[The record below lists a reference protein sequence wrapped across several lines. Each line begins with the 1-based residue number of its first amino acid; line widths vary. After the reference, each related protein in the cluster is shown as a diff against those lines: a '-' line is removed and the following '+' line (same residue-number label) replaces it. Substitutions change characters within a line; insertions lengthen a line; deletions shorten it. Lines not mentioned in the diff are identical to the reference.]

1 MVVREKG
8 DRGVAQAVA
17 LFLGVSLLAGVL
29 AAGLAIP
36 FAGLAGFGTKKTSE
50 TFEQLPQELQEL
62 PLPVRS
68 RIVDNNNKT
77 IAFLYE
83 QNRLPVYL
91 NKISPIMRKAIIAIE
106 DDRFYQHGA
115 LDAKGTMRALI
126 RNKSEGATT
135 QGGSSITQQYVK
147 MVLVQQ
153 AKTQAERKA
162 ATEESYERKLKEL
175 RYAVALEKKLTK
187 DQILERYLN
196 IANFGD
202 GAFGVEAAARHY
214 WRGTTAQTLT
224 LAQAATLA
232 GVVKNPSRYDPTN
245 DGGRPSKARRDVVLN
260 RMLQLKLITP
270 KQAADAKKQP
280 VINPKNV
287 VPVRNGCANSIYP
300 FFCEYVVAKLLE
312 NPVLGS
318 TRAAREKMLKEGGV
332 VVTTSIDRK
341 TQAALQQSVDK
352 HSNPSDDVIAAMTA
366 VEPGTGLVKGMAQ
379 SRPYGND
386 KSKGKTVFNYNTERS
401 YAGGFGG
408 FQNGST
414 MKAFTLAAAIQKG
427 VPLNYPINSPKQLD
441 LSGKKFSTC
450 KGTVS
455 APDYKP
461 KNSTAGGDDLTLVK
475 ATENS
480 TNTYYLQLS
489 QRIGLCPITTLAT
502 QLGVVNGK
510 DEWAWDTKTKKAK
523 LVEKRGD
530 PIVSVPSYTLGI
542 GSVTPLMMSNA
553 YATFAARGKYCTP
566 QVVTGIF
573 DKAGKQLA
581 NPQPDCKQVM
591 KPVHADLVNQVLQ
604 SVVRNGTGRPASIG
618 RPAAGKTGTINANKA
633 VWFSGYTPQLAA
645 AAAVA
650 DADAP
655 FQDMIAKRLRLNG
668 ERVSDVTGG
677 RTAGGIWKDGMKA
690 ALDGVPEESFPKPD
704 PDAARGELMS
714 LPSLGGK
721 DPVEAANI
729 LRAAGFLPA
738 VAGERVRSEYAEG
751 LVAYTDP
758 RRSQGA
764 PSGSLVTIYV
774 SNGQPVEK
782 PKPPTPQ
789 PTTTPNPRPTKPTI
803 APPTK
808 PCPPWRPNC
817 NNR

>member
-50 TFEQLPQELQEL
+50 TFEQLPQELQVQ

-68 RIVDNNNKT
+68 RIVDANNKT
-77 IAFLYE
+77 IAFLYYE
-83 QNRLPVYL
+83 NRIQVPLS
-91 NKISPIMRKAIIAIE
+91 KISPIMRKAIIAIE

-126 RNKSEGATT
+126 RNKSDGSTT

-147 MVLVQQ
+147 MVLLQQ
-153 AKTQAERKA
+153 AKTPAEQKA
-162 ATEESYERKLKEL
+162 ATEESYERKLREL

-214 WRGTTAQTLT
+214 WRGATAQKLT

-232 GVVKNPSRYDPTN
+232 GIVKNPSRYDPTN
-245 DGGRPSKARRDVVLN
+245 DDGKPGKARRDLVLN
-260 RMLQLKLITP
+260 RMLQLNLITA

-280 VINPKNV
+280 VIDPDQV

-312 NPVLGS
+312 NPVLGR
-318 TRAAREKMLKEGGV
+318 TRAQREKTLKGGGV
-332 VVTTSIDRK
+332 VVKTSLDPKVQR
-341 TQAALQQSVDK
+341 ALQVAVDQ
-352 HSNPSDDVIAAMTA
+352 HSNPTDDVIAAMTA

-379 SRPYGND
+379 SRPYGGD
-386 KSKGKTVFNYNTERS
+386 KSKGRTVFNYNTERS
-401 YAGGFGG
+401 YPGGFGG

-427 VPLNYPINSPKQLD
+427 VSLNYRINSPQTLN
-441 LSGKKFSTC
+441 LSGKKFATC
-450 KGTVS
+450 KGYTS
-455 APDYKP
+455 APDYTP
-461 KNSTAGGDDLTLVK
+461 KNSTKGGNLTLVE

-489 QRIGLCPITTLAT
+489 QRIGLCPISTLAT

-510 DEWAWDTKTKKAK
+510 DEWAYDTKTKKAK

-530 PIVSVPSYTLGI
+530 PIITVPSYTLGI
-542 GSVTPLMMSNA
+542 GSVTPLMIANA
-553 YATFAARGKYCTP
+553 YATFAARGKYCEP

-573 DKAGKQLA
+573 DKSGRQIA

-604 SVVRNGTGRPASIG
+604 SVVRNGTGRPAQIG

-633 VWFSGYTPQLAA
+633 VWFAGYTPNLAA
-645 AAAVA
+645 AATVA

-655 FQDMIAKRLRLNG
+655 FQDMMRANLKLNG
-668 ERVSDVTGG
+668 KPLYDVTGG
-677 RTAGGIWKDGMKA
+677 RTAGGIWKDGMKG
-690 ALDGVPEESFPKPD
+690 ALDGVAEQSFPKPD
-704 PDAARGELMS
+704 PNAAKGVMMS
-714 LPSLGGK
+714 LPALGGM

-729 LRAAGFLPA
+729 LRSAGFLPA
-738 VAGERVRSEYAEG
+738 IASERVRSEYPEG
-751 LVAYTDP
+751 KVAYTDP
-758 RRSQGA
+758 RRRDGA

-774 SNGQPVEK
+774 SNGQPIEK
-782 PKPPTPQ
+782 PKPPQ
-789 PTTTPNPRPTKPTI
+789 PTKPPTTKPTSKPTI
-803 APPTK
+803 TIPTQK

-817 NNR
+817 NR